1 VTAVRR
7 VPLWT
12 ARPIG
17 VQPDGSV
24 RRVVRH
30 GDRWQVRRSPVT
42 GRWYAGPADGRV
54 YLNQALTLRQE
65 DFPTKAEA
73 DAFVVAELRKLDG
86 R

>member
-1 VTAVRR
+1 MTGRRR

-17 VQPDGSV
+17 VQADGSI

-30 GDRWQVRRSPVT
+30 GDRWQVRRSPAT
-42 GRWYAGPADGRV
+42 GRWYAGPVDSRV
-54 YLNQALTLRQE
+54 YLDQALTLRRQ
-65 DFPTKAEA
+65 DFDTKEEA
-73 DAFVVAELRKLDG
+73 NTFAANELRKLDG

>member
-1 VTAVRR
+1 VSGRR

-24 RRVVRH
+24 RRVVRP
-30 GDRWQVRRSPVT
+30 GDRWEVRRSPET

-54 YLNQALTLRQE
+54 YLDQALTKRRE
-65 DFPTKAEA
+65 DFDTKEEA
-73 DAFVVAELRKLDG
+73 NTFLVDELRKLDG